1 MDFYHRASVN
11 SDAHVV
17 KKSSDSIQLMPIDNS
32 KEAIERFQEIAR
44 EAFEQEGYGFKI
56 ILQHKSSMYAGG
68 LYDNLILQ
76 PTD

>member
-1 MDFYHRASVN
+1 MN
-11 SDAHVV
+11 SEVHVV
-17 KKSSDSIQLMPIDNS
+17 KKSSDSVQLMPVDSS
-32 KEAIERFQEIAR
+32 KEAVERFQEIVR

-56 ILQHKSSMYAGG
+56 ILKHKSRMYAGG